1 MRIFLLVL
9 TCLLWCQPALAGGKV
24 ALVIGNGNYQNANKL
39 PNPANDASD
48 MAAMLKTMGFEVIS
62 GTDLDHETMVARI
75 SEFEEAT
82 QNAETALFFYAGHG
96 MQVDGQNYLIPI
108 NAKLERKSSLQ
119 FEAIDSEVL
128 YRAMT
133 APGRTA
139 IVFLD
144 ACRDSP
150 LSRRFASIGKST
162 RSTEAPQGLAT
173 PTTAGGGL
181 FIGFATNPREVAA
194 DGEGRNS
201 PFTTALL
208 KYMPTPGL
216 EIQQMMTKV
225 KANVFE
231 ATHET
236 QEPWHNSSLRND
248 VYLGGVVTAAPAPET
263 VPQKQSRPEPVVSSS
278 LEVEWNAVKAT
289 NSLSVLDAFIAAHAD
304 NPVFLAL
311 AEERKNE
318 IRQKNNTAV
327 LESLQLPETVEP
339 APSAKE
345 GIKLEA
351 LKNLKKPLI
360 KVAPK
365 AEAQRSTGWSM
376 DSFFDLGKAGN
387 DGQTIYALLGPP
399 TIDLTPP
406 VKNPGPKSRSMA
418 LSQVTSAASLD
429 GLIAAI
435 PDLGFAA
442 DQVTSCRLDWI
453 DRCAFLPQAMVQ
465 GLAAAMQAKGMDM
478 LDHGGNYYMLSR
490 IANSDDYLLSNAPN
504 FRDGT
509 VAVITAIVSTDLEIK
524 ELYGFDLA
532 KSKLGLEAGAAEAG
546 IEVTGAAVDGE
557 NLYISF
563 DGSQRCTDKK
573 RSYGFIVKFSQADR
587 SLKWVSPLNV
597 SDANLLLS
605 NGRLFSANGGS
616 CVEDFLYDINT
627 ETGAINAR
635 AKLPSAVERMDLRDG
650 RLVLELYDSA
660 GVYQLPQ

>member
-9 TCLLWCQPALAGGKV
+9 TFLLWCHPAMAGGKV

-39 PNPANDASD
+39 PNPANDATD
-48 MAAMLKTMGFEVIS
+48 MAVMLKTLGFEVIS
-62 GTDLDHETMVARI
+62 GTDLDHENMVARI

-96 MQVDGQNYLIPI
+96 MQVDGQNYLIPV

-119 FEAIDSEVL
+119 FEAIDSEVV
-128 YRAMT
+128 YRAMS

-150 LSRRFASIGKST
+150 LSRRFASIAKST
-162 RSTEAPQGLAT
+162 RSTVAASGLAA
-173 PTTAGGGL
+173 PSTAGGGL
-181 FIGFATNPREVAA
+181 FIGFATNPNDVAA

-208 KYMPTPGL
+208 KFMPTPGL
-216 EIQQMMTKV
+216 EIQQMMTRV

-231 ATHET
+231 ATRET
-236 QEPWHNSSLRND
+236 QEPWHNSSLRNE
-248 VYLGGVVTAAPAPET
+248 VYLGGAATPQPAPE
-263 VPQKQSRPEPVVSSS
+263 PAQQKQSIPEPVVSSS
-278 LEVEWNAVKAT
+278 IEVEWNAVKNTMSVA
-289 NSLSVLDAFIAAHAD
+289 VLDAFIAAHAGS
-304 NPVFLAL
+304 PVFVAL
-311 AEERKNE
+311 AEDRKSQLNL
-318 IRQKNNTAV
+318 QNNTSI
-327 LESLQLPETVEP
+327 LESLKLPETAEP
-339 APSAKE
+339 APSAKD

-351 LKNLKKPLI
+351 LKILKRPLV

-365 AEAQRSTGWSM
+365 AEAQRSAGSSLE
-376 DSFFDLGKAGN
+376 SFFDQGKAGN
-387 DGQTIYALLGPP
+387 DGSTIYALLGPT

-406 VKNPGPKSRSMA
+406 AKNPGPKSRSMT
-418 LSQVTSAASLD
+418 LSQVTSATSLD

-435 PDLGFAA
+435 PDLGFAV

-453 DRCAFLPQAMVQ
+453 DRCPFLPESMVN
-465 GLAAAMQAKGMDM
+465 GLAAAMQAKGMAIM
-478 LDHGGNYYMLSR
+478 EHGGNYYMLTR
-490 IANSDDYLLSNAPN
+490 IANSEDFLLSNSPD

-509 VAVITAIVSTDLEIK
+509 VAVVAAVVTADLEVKVI
-524 ELYGFDLA
+524 YGFDLA
-532 KSKLGLEAGAAEAG
+532 KSKLGVEAGAPEAT
-546 IEVTGAAVDGE
+546 IEVTGAAVDGDDF
-557 NLYISF
+557 YISF

-573 RSYGFIVKFSQADR
+573 RSYGFIAKFNQVEGR
-587 SLKWVSPLNV
+587 LRWVSPLNV

-605 NGRLFSANGGS
+605 NGRLLSANGGS